1 MYLLFR
7 ILLPLNLNPMAKG
20 PLNIVPMVKV
30 SLNPN
35 QNPPGKGGQGQG
47 QVPQVP
53 LLGHGGPLDG

>member
-35 QNPPGKGGQGQG
+35 
-47 QVPQVP
+47 
-53 LLGHGGPLDG
+53 